1 MRGTRWLL
9 LVAIVAIICGVS
21 FTYRAQKLAIKAA
34 APTKPQALPEDLNFV
49 GDGTTWSEKASDRAC
64 EKYFIKAD
72 SNRQSKDSS
81 RVDMRGVTLKL
92 FNKACTSYNLITT
105 AEASFFN
112 NEKRFYSQGDV
123 QITLSVPI
131 DGKPPQHQLV
141 SIKSS
146 GVTLNTDTGRAE
158 TDQPAD
164 FTFENGDGK
173 ATGAYYDPDTHE
185 LQLKKDVVVHR
196 HPPNMKP
203 MTIEAGNLVY
213 HELTGEVLLTPW
225 GKLTRENTVVEGEN
239 PVIKLRNREYIQQVH
254 ATKAHGTDLYT
265 NPDTHTNRN
274 LQYAADDLLMDFDDK
289 GEVQKMTGDG
299 NAHLVETSESSET
312 TVTGAHVEMAFVVQN
327 KESLLSSVVASG
339 QAVAAAKPL
348 PVPGRELTETHI
360 LKSDTIEMKMRPGG
374 KDLENV
380 IARNPGTLEFLPNAP
395 LQHHRIL
402 SGKNMVIAYGAQNRI
417 DTFHANDVKTQ
428 TDPNE
433 EEKKKARAVSV
444 TASHEIA
451 ARFEPGTSNISFM
464 EQHGDFTY
472 DEGERH
478 ARAAHA
484 TLDQKQNVIVLETGA
499 RMWDASGTTTADKI
513 RMNQSNGDFIADGN
527 VSNNRLPE
535 KDPKKNSKMLDSDEP
550 LQAKAQHMESTNKN
564 QTIHYQGNA
573 QMWQG
578 ADQIQAEKID
588 LDRDKLHP
596 EKHSLIADGSVISTL
611 WQEPK
616 EEEKKKGA
624 VPILTIVRAPHMVY
638 TDQNRLAIYSGGVQ
652 MTRPNMKVKCQDLK
666 AYLADSSA
674 DSRLEK
680 AYADGAV
687 EIVQVAPD
695 RTRTG
700 TADHAEYFTG
710 DEKVILRGAIKNE
723 QPKMVDSLGGRIQGQ
738 ELIYTASDGSL
749 QGNGAGGDPV
759 LGRIIKH
766 KKK

>member
-9 LVAIVAIICGVS
+9 LVAIVAIIGGLVS
-21 FTYRAQKLAIKAA
+21 TYQAQKQAIKAA
-34 APTKPQALPEDLNFV
+34 APLKPKALPEDANFV

-64 EKYFIKAD
+64 GKYFIEAG
-72 SNRQSKDSS
+72 SNRQTKDSS
-81 RVDMRGVTLKL
+81 RVDMRDVTLKL
-92 FNKACTSYNLITT
+92 FNKACTAYNLVRT

-112 NEKRFYSQGDV
+112 NEKRFYSQGEV
-123 QITLSVPI
+123 QITLNVPMQ
-131 DGKPPQHQLV
+131 GKPQHELV

-158 TDQPAD
+158 TDQPAA
-164 FTFENGDGK
+164 FTFENGDGT

-196 HPPNMKP
+196 HPPDVKP
-203 MTIEAGNLVY
+203 MTIEAGNLIY
-213 HELTGEVLLTPW
+213 HEVAGEVLLTPW

-299 NAHLVETSESSET
+299 NAQVVETSESSET
-312 TVTGAHVEMAFVVQN
+312 TVTGNHVEMGFVVQN
-327 KESLLSSVVASG
+327 KESLLDSVVASG
-339 QAVAAAKPL
+339 QAVAASKPL

-360 LKSDTIEMKMRPGG
+360 LKSDAIEMKMRPGG
-374 KDLENV
+374 KDLQNV
-380 IARNPGTLEFLPNAP
+380 IARNPGTLEFLPNTP

-402 SGKNMVIAYGAQNRI
+402 SGKDMVIAYGAQNRI
-417 DTFHANDVKTQ
+417 DTFHAVDVKTQ
-428 TDPNE
+428 TDPNAE
-433 EEKKKARAVSV
+433 ERKKDRAVSN
-444 TASHEIA
+444 TSSHEIS
-451 ARFEPGTSNISFM
+451 ARFEAATSKLSFL
-464 EQHGDFTY
+464 EQHGGFVY

-499 RMWDASGTTTADKI
+499 RMLDASGTTSADKI
-513 RMNQSNGDFIADGN
+513 RMNQSTGDFIADGD
-527 VSNNRLPE
+527 VKNNRMPE
-535 KDPKKNSKMLDSDEP
+535 KDPKKNSQMLNSDDP
-550 LQAKAQHMESTNKN
+550 LQAQAQHMESTNRN
-564 QTIHYQGNA
+564 QIVHYQGNA

-578 ADQIQAEKID
+578 ADRIQADKID
-588 LDRDKLHP
+588 LNREKEHP
-596 EKHSLIADGSVISTL
+596 EKHALIADGNVFSTL
-611 WQEPK
+611 WQQPK
-616 EEEKKKGA
+616 EDEKKNGA
-624 VPILTIVRAPHMVY
+624 VPIMTIVRAPHMVY
-638 TDQNRLAIYSGGVQ
+638 TDQNRLAVYSGGVQ
-652 MTRPNMKVKCQDLK
+652 MTRPNMKVKCRDLK

-710 DEKVILRGAIKNE
+710 DQKVILRGGDPTMK
-723 QPKMVDSLGGRIQGQ
+723 DSLGGSIKGR

-749 QGNGAGGDPV
+749 QGNGAS
-759 LGRIIKH
+759 
-766 KKK
+766 